1 MAGEEIFSMDPTTV
15 LMNTFGLSK
24 EVAIVILLVIG
35 VWSLVWKGLALW
47 KAARKPHK
55 IWFIVLL
62 IANTIGILE
71 ILYIYIFSEMKF
83 SKKSSKADN
92 ISNKKAKKK

>member
-1 MAGEEIFSMDPTTV
+1 MAGEEIFSTDPTT
-15 LMNTFGLSK
+15 LLASTIGISK
-24 EVAIVILLVIG
+24 EVALVIILIIG

-55 IWFIVLL
+55 IWFVVLL
-62 IANTIGILE
+62 ITNTIGILE

-83 SKKSSKADN
+83 DKKSNLSNKNSKKK
-92 ISNKKAKKK
+92 